1 MTNDLFVDA
10 VPARISIQGEAGLL
24 ARTLNYTVQV
34 VPKSSDAL
42 PIAGTIV
49 GGIASAITQVLTS
62 DYEEGYFFGSKYKV
76 TGQWD
81 DIKVTPLREQDG
93 IFNKTWTGLTDFSWM
108 QSDEE

>member
-1 MTNDLFVDA
+1 M
-10 VPARISIQGEAGLL
+10 
-24 ARTLNYTVQV
+24 QV
-34 VPKSSDAL
+34 VHKSSGAL

-49 GGIASAITQVLTS
+49 SGIAGVITQVFTS

-81 DIKVTPLREQDG
+81 NIKVTPLHEQDG
-93 IFNKTWTGLTDFSWM
+93 ILNKTWTGLTDFSWM